1 MASKKKQEKN
11 KKSGSQIA
19 IFVLLLIVV
28 GVTTG
33 CLFSPVFDIAEVKSY
48 SGENVTQA
56 EVINSANIELG
67 INIFQINDS
76 KVIGNVETLP
86 YVKSAK
92 IYRKFPSTII
102 IKYEERTPYAI
113 VKYLESYAVC
123 DKYGYILE
131 IKKENTLKNLP
142 IIYGIDYE
150 DITVGKKLEGTSM
163 LKYENCT
170 YVFEIVGNSEFNY
183 SFSEINYDDS
193 TNVKMTIKERD
204 IDVIYGNIAIDS
216 IEEKLT
222 HLSSIL
228 KELGDKKGK
237 IDMSSENYL
246 AKTVF
251 VEK

>member
-1 MASKKKQEKN
+1 MAGKKGKEKN

-33 CLFSPVFDIAEVKSY
+33 CLFSPVFDITDVKSY
-48 SGENVTQA
+48 NGVNVKQA
-56 EVINSANIELG
+56 EVINLANIQLG
-67 INIFQINDS
+67 VNIFRINDS
-76 KVIGNVETLP
+76 RIIENVETLP

-92 IYRKFPSTII
+92 VYRKFPSTII
-102 IKYEERTPYAI
+102 LKYEERTPYAI

-123 DKYGYILE
+123 DKFGYVLE
-131 IKKENTLKNLP
+131 IKKENNLKALP

-150 DITVGKKLEGTSM
+150 NIEVGKKLEGTSM
-163 LKYENCT
+163 LKYENCV
-170 YVFEIVGNSEFNY
+170 YVFEIVNKPDFTY

-193 TNVKMTIKERD
+193 TNVKMTIREKD
-204 IDVIYGNIAIDS
+204 IDVIYGNIVINN

>member
-1 MASKKKQEKN
+1 MASKKLKEKN
-11 KKSGSQIA
+11 KKSGSKIA

-33 CLFSPVFDIAEVKSY
+33 CLFSPVFNITEVKSY
-48 SGENVTQA
+48 SGENITRA
-56 EVINSANIELG
+56 EIINLANIELG
-67 INIFQINDS
+67 ANIFQINDS
-76 KVIGNVETLP
+76 KIIENVETLP

-102 IKYEERTPYAI
+102 IKYEERTSYAT

-123 DKYGYILE
+123 DKFGYVLE

-150 DITVGKKLEGTSM
+150 DIEVGKKLEGTSM
-163 LKYENCT
+163 LKYENCA
-170 YVFEIVGNSEFNY
+170 YVFEIVSGSEFGY
-183 SFSEINYDDS
+183 TFSEINYDDP
-193 TNVKMTIKERD
+193 TNVKMTIRERD
-204 IDVIYGNIAIDS
+204 IDVVYGNIAIDS

-228 KELGDKKGK
+228 KELGNKKGK

-246 AKTVF
+246 EKTVF

>member
-1 MASKKKQEKN
+1 MASKKKKEKI
-11 KKSGSQIA
+11 KKSGSKIT

-33 CLFSPVFDIAEVKSY
+33 CLFSPVFDITEVKSY

-56 EVINSANIELG
+56 EVINLASIELG
-67 INIFQINDS
+67 VNIFQINDS
-76 KVIGNVETLP
+76 KIIENVETLP
-86 YVKSAK
+86 YVKAAQV
-92 IYRKFPSTII
+92 YRKFPSTII

-123 DKYGYILE
+123 DKFGYVLE

-150 DITVGKKLEGTSM
+150 NIEVGQKLEGTSM
-163 LKYENCT
+163 LKYENCA
-170 YVFEIVGNSEFNY
+170 YVFEIVSRPEFNY

-193 TNVKMTIKERD
+193 TNVKMTISERN
-204 IDVIYGNIAIDS
+204 IDVVYGNIVIDS

-228 KELGDKKGK
+228 KELGNKKGK

-246 AKTVF
+246 EKTVF

>member
-1 MASKKKQEKN
+1 MASKKLKEKN

-19 IFVLLLIVV
+19 TFVLLLIVV

-33 CLFSPVFDIAEVKSY
+33 CLFSPVFNITEVKSY
-48 SGENVTQA
+48 SGENITRA
-56 EVINSANIELG
+56 EIINLANIELG
-67 INIFQINDS
+67 ANIFQINDS
-76 KVIGNVETLP
+76 KIIENVETLP

-102 IKYEERTPYAI
+102 IKYEERTPYATA
-113 VKYLESYAVC
+113 KYLESYAVC
-123 DKYGYILE
+123 DKFGYVLE

-150 DITVGKKLEGTSM
+150 DIEVGKKLEGTSM
-163 LKYENCT
+163 LKYENCV
-170 YVFEIVGNSEFNY
+170 YVFEIVSGSEFEY
-183 SFSEINYDDS
+183 TFSEINYDDP
-193 TNVKMTIKERD
+193 TNVKMTIRERD
-204 IDVIYGNIAIDS
+204 IDVVYGNITIDS

-228 KELGDKKGK
+228 KELGNKKGK

-246 AKTVF
+246 EKTVF